1 MATDPPTTAK
11 AGFPAS
17 RRKGRV
23 LALQVLYEVDLTGH
37 LWREALRIWAEGSRL
52 SQRAVTLA
60 MQYVGGVL
68 ERRQELDELLGRFAP
83 AWPVSQLAV
92 VDRNILRLALYE
104 MRFAATAPPKVV
116 INEAVEL
123 AKAYGGDASP
133 RFINGVLGSVLAEEE
148 QSGGEAETT
157 EL

>member
-1 MATDPPTTAK
+1 MTNPPKTAE

-23 LALQVLYEVDLTGH
+23 LALQVLYEIDLTGH
-37 LWREALRIWAEGSRL
+37 PWREALQMWAEAPRL
-52 SQRAVTLA
+52 ARRVVALA
-60 MQYVGGVL
+60 TQYVGGVL
-68 ERRQELDELLGRFAP
+68 EHLEELDELVRRFAP
-83 AWPVSQLAV
+83 TWPVSQLAV

-104 MRFAATAPPKVV
+104 LCLAATAPPKVV

-123 AKAYGGDASP
+123 AKAYGGDTAP
-133 RFINGVLGSVLAEEE
+133 RLINGVLGSVLAEVE
-148 QSGGEAETT
+148 QSRDEAETT